1 METNDKETLCLVN
14 EITSNKKKVQWKH
27 LPDDIWNLVFLEYCD
42 FLSLVNSRILQ
53 TEYVK
58 ECTKGNNMFLAIQA
72 SNFKNMNWIHEFDKQ
87 FQWSSVYFTEAA
99 NCDGNNMEV
108 LEWLRINNCPWDDY
122 TFFKNMIK
130 QPAVHEWL
138 LNHAMTLN

>member
-1 METNDKETLCLVN
+1 
-14 EITSNKKKVQWKH
+14 
-27 LPDDIWNLVFLEYCD
+27 
-42 FLSLVNSRILQ
+42 
-53 TEYVK
+53 
-58 ECTKGNNMFLAIQA
+58 
-72 SNFKNMNWIHEFDKQ
+72 MNWIHEFDKQ
-87 FQWSSVYFTEAA
+87 FQWHSVHFTEAA
-99 NCDGNNMEV
+99 EYGDLGIMTWMKTNGCPWTSSTFSCAARYCDGTNFEV